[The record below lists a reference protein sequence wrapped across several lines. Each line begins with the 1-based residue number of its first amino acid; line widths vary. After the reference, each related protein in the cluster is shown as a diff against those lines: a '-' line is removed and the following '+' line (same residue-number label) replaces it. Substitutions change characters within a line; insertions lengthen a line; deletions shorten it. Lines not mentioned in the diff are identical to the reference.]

1 MSEPLCK
8 LILASGSPRRRE
20 LLQTVGIA
28 FTPVLSRIDESP
40 AGQASGEEYVLILA
54 EAKAKKVSVKFPDS
68 WVLGADTEVVL
79 DGRTMGK
86 PETANDARRMLQQL
100 SGKSHRVLTGFCLC
114 HKNENKSIK
123 RIVATEVF
131 FNKLAERE
139 IEWYIHCE
147 EPYDKAGGYAIQGL
161 ASLFVKKIHGSY
173 TNVVGL
179 PVCEVYETLVT
190 EGIIQL

>member
-28 FTPVLSRIDESP
+28 FTPVLSQVDENP
-40 AGQASGEEYVLILA
+40 AGHVSGEEYVMLLA
-54 EAKAKKVSVKFPDS
+54 EAKAKKVSIEFPDS
-68 WVLGADTEVVL
+68 WVLGADTEVLL
-79 DGRTMGK
+79 DGRTLGK
-86 PETANDARRMLQQL
+86 PGTANDARRMLRQL

-114 HKNENKSIK
+114 HKNENKSIN
-123 RIVATEVF
+123 RMVVTEVF
-131 FNKLAERE
+131 FNKLTDRE
-139 IEWYIHCE
+139 IEWYINSK

-161 ASLFVKKIHGSY
+161 ASLFVKKINGSY

-190 EGIIQL
+190 EGIIRL